1 MIDIELELT
10 GGRVERTLKG
20 EVWNVSSLAARSDY
34 DCLFDGRSKRAE
46 TLLRQYPRWCEPI
59 MGLVARCLALSS
71 PQAGDGLP
79 RSWERME
86 VKIALRPGGRGYRLL
101 DTVELSRDSEGLHAS
116 TIPATGAAQ
125 LMRGIA
131 PRANYTD
138 PWDLAEHALRL
149 TAFGKDELPSPRELD
164 VPFRRQENLSFV
176 CTRDIPEPARSVFE
190 ERMKHSA
197 RPVIPGFADAVY
209 SWDWLDFLGGSR

>member
-1 MIDIELELT
+1 MIHIELELT
-10 GGRVERTLKG
+10 GGRVRRTLKG

-34 DCLFDGRSKRAE
+34 DCIFDGRSKRE
-46 TLLRQYPRWCEPI
+46 GTLLRQYPRWCEPVR
-59 MGLVARCLALSS
+59 GLVARCLALSS
-71 PQAGDGLP
+71 SQAGDALP
-79 RSWERME
+79 SSWERME
-86 VKIALRPGGRGYRLL
+86 VKIALRPGGRGCKLL
-101 DTVELSRDSEGLHAS
+101 DRVQLSRDGQGFNAS
-116 TIPATGAAQ
+116 TNPATGAAQ

-197 RPVIPGFADAVY
+197 RPVIPGFSDAVY
-209 SWDWLDFLGGSR
+209 SWDWSDFLGGAR